1 MAKFIEK
8 AVRKVRS
15 SSPKRKTISTQHL
28 DHEVFNNNTKAMS
41 FPRSTIASSAPRLEI
56 EKRLSVIDNQVHQMK
71 GHHRRN
77 SSYGGHQTQRKAET
91 ENRDEN
97 ETDDLIAVTKQKI
110 NKENEEKQKEDDNIR
125 HQLRKLTEQQTIEQT
140 NIDQLRQD
148 FLKLAPNKVQ
158 KPRIDAAYE
167 KQKQKIKEKI
177 ASLER
182 KKQTLEQKLSSNRSS
197 EQLKMSENGSDY
209 SFNQNS
215 RNNSAS
221 GVTWSDDHQSETL
234 ASQNAVLH
242 DSNLSL
248 SKTTKSYSN
257 QSLSD
262 IKSTN
267 SSKDDGLH
275 TGHSSQVENAIEKQK
290 EYLDEKMDKLKDYVD
305 EQMNIMQRE
314 VQDCLR
320 KVEQTQTDMKQE
332 FDSIH
337 EKIVKMVTDYDT
349 SHELRAA
356 EIRNLQNS
364 FEEEISMVKYGS
376 KSRHDELVDLIEKLS
391 QKQDEIEMRQKY
403 RIASEQ
409 QKDGSIIPEKS
420 LQTLFDILL
429 HAAGIVLLMISS
441 LQSLLSPLTRTW
453 SRSICSL
460 LVLILSSVLYRYLRS

>member
-1 MAKFIEK
+1 M
-8 AVRKVRS
+8 
-15 SSPKRKTISTQHL
+15 
-28 DHEVFNNNTKAMS
+28 
-41 FPRSTIASSAPRLEI
+41 
-56 EKRLSVIDNQVHQMK
+56 
-71 GHHRRN
+71 G
-77 SSYGGHQTQRKAET
+77 
-91 ENRDEN
+91 
-97 ETDDLIAVTKQKI
+97 

-197 EQLKMSENGSDY
+197 EQLTMRENGSDY

-221 GVTWSDDHQSETL
+221 GVTWSDDHQTETL

-267 SSKDDGLH
+267 SSKDD
-275 TGHSSQVENAIEKQK
+275 
-290 EYLDEKMDKLKDYVD
+290 
-305 EQMNIMQRE
+305 
-314 VQDCLR
+314 
-320 KVEQTQTDMKQE
+320 
-332 FDSIH
+332 
-337 EKIVKMVTDYDT
+337 
-349 SHELRAA
+349 
-356 EIRNLQNS
+356 
-364 FEEEISMVKYGS
+364 
-376 KSRHDELVDLIEKLS
+376 
-391 QKQDEIEMRQKY
+391 
-403 RIASEQ
+403 
-409 QKDGSIIPEKS
+409 
-420 LQTLFDILL
+420 
-429 HAAGIVLLMISS
+429 
-441 LQSLLSPLTRTW
+441 
-453 SRSICSL
+453 
-460 LVLILSSVLYRYLRS
+460 

>member
-1 MAKFIEK
+1 
-8 AVRKVRS
+8 
-15 SSPKRKTISTQHL
+15 
-28 DHEVFNNNTKAMS
+28 
-41 FPRSTIASSAPRLEI
+41 
-56 EKRLSVIDNQVHQMK
+56 MK
-71 GHHRRN
+71 LR
-77 SSYGGHQTQRKAET
+77 
-91 ENRDEN
+91 
-97 ETDDLIAVTKQKI
+97 
-110 NKENEEKQKEDDNIR
+110 NEEKQKEDDNIR

-182 KKQTLEQKLSSNRSS
+182 KKQTLEQKLRKVISKVMVPRKVRFFEAIKMRGRAKLKYRKSSNRSS

-267 SSKDDGLH
+267 SSKDDGKGFKKFL
-275 TGHSSQVENAIEKQK
+275 G
-290 EYLDEKMDKLKDYVD
+290 
-305 EQMNIMQRE
+305 
-314 VQDCLR
+314 
-320 KVEQTQTDMKQE
+320 
-332 FDSIH
+332 F
-337 EKIVKMVTDYDT
+337 
-349 SHELRAA
+349 
-356 EIRNLQNS
+356 
-364 FEEEISMVKYGS
+364 
-376 KSRHDELVDLIEKLS
+376 
-391 QKQDEIEMRQKY
+391 
-403 RIASEQ
+403 
-409 QKDGSIIPEKS
+409 
-420 LQTLFDILL
+420 
-429 HAAGIVLLMISS
+429 
-441 LQSLLSPLTRTW
+441 
-453 SRSICSL
+453 
-460 LVLILSSVLYRYLRS
+460 

>member
-1 MAKFIEK
+1 MIEK
-8 AVRKVRS
+8 DPSRRQTMHGIPQFEKLF

-77 SSYGGHQTQRKAET
+77 SSYGGHQTPR
-91 ENRDEN
+91 
-97 ETDDLIAVTKQKI
+97 
-110 NKENEEKQKEDDNIR
+110 NEEKQKEDDNIR

-275 TGHSSQVENAIEKQK
+275 TGHNSQVENAIEKQK

-314 VQDCLR
+314 AQDCLR

>member
-1 MAKFIEK
+1 MGIHKKKIFLHEIFLKREKIVSLNECQIKRQSTKNATESTMFEGVMRRSLAKKSCMIEK
-8 AVRKVRS
+8 DPSRRQTMHGIPQFEKLF

-41 FPRSTIASSAPRLEI
+41 FPRSTVASSAPRLEI

-77 SSYGGHQTQRKAET
+77 SSYGGHNQTPRKAET

-140 NIDQLRQD
+140 TIDQLRQD

-197 EQLKMSENGSDY
+197 EQLTMRENGSDY

-215 RNNSAS
+215 SNNSAS

-234 ASQNAVLH
+234 APQNVLH

-262 IKSTN
+262 
-267 SSKDDGLH
+267 
-275 TGHSSQVENAIEKQK
+275 
-290 EYLDEKMDKLKDYVD
+290 
-305 EQMNIMQRE
+305 
-314 VQDCLR
+314 
-320 KVEQTQTDMKQE
+320 
-332 FDSIH
+332 
-337 EKIVKMVTDYDT
+337 
-349 SHELRAA
+349 
-356 EIRNLQNS
+356 
-364 FEEEISMVKYGS
+364 
-376 KSRHDELVDLIEKLS
+376 
-391 QKQDEIEMRQKY
+391 
-403 RIASEQ
+403 
-409 QKDGSIIPEKS
+409 
-420 LQTLFDILL
+420 
-429 HAAGIVLLMISS
+429 
-441 LQSLLSPLTRTW
+441 
-453 SRSICSL
+453 
-460 LVLILSSVLYRYLRS
+460 